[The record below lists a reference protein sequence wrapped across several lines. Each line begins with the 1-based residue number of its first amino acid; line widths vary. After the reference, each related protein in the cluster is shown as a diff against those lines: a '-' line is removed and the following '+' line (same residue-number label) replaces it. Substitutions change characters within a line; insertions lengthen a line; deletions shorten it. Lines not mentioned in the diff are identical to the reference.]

1 MKIVHK
7 PTLDLFRGP
16 GRCEGCGRSFTDT
29 EPHHVK
35 SRGSGGS
42 DIRINLIR
50 VGATLPF
57 PRCPCHADMQSYKT
71 TPNEQL
77 ALVSAR
83 EGITVTDLEA
93 VLSWIHRLEP
103 RPTLSRIV
111 AALDELPASAKRL
124 AIKTLAE
131 SGKISV
137 EAYDEEVAARKP
149 ACKHERLDM
158 DGLCHACGKDCR
170 GAG

>member
-1 MKIVHK
+1 LRIQHK

-16 GRCEGCGRSFTDT
+16 GRCEGCGKSCQNT
-29 EPHHVK
+29 EPHHRIT
-35 SRGSGGS
+35 RGAGGS
-42 DIRINLIR
+42 DIKINLIR

-57 PRCPCHADMQSYKT
+57 PICPCHDVMQRYVT
-71 TPNEQL
+71 TKNQQL
-77 ALVSAR
+77 ELIAAR
-83 EGITVTDLEA
+83 EGLPVNDLEA

-111 AALDELPASAKRL
+111 AALDELPASARKL
-124 AIKTLAE
+124 AVKTLCE
-131 SGKISV
+131 SNVISV
-137 EAYDEEVAARKP
+137 EAYDEEVAARTP